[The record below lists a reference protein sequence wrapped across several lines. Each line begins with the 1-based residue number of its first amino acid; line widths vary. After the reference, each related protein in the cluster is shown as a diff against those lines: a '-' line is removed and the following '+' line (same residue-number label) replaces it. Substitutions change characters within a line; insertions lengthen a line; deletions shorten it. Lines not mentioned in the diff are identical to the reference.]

1 MTGNRRARAR
11 AVQQPMMLFA
21 TLAACGL
28 LGVGTCRAQESSAQA
43 RIEPIGA
50 IRAAAAA
57 YIRSQLPPSAGV
69 TQIVPGELDHR
80 LRLVRCATAPHV
92 LSAMTTVVL
101 TRSTVGVS
109 CAGPVRWTVYV
120 PVTVVRRIPVLVL
133 RHAVARDAHLTAD
146 DVTVETR
153 TVTGLTAPFLGAPA
167 ELNGRRVE
175 RTLPA
180 GTSLTVDMFKADLV
194 VRRGQDV
201 TLLVEAGGIEVRAAG
216 RALQDAAAGGRLKVE
231 NVSSE
236 KVVEGVA
243 ESSDTVRVAD

>member
-1 MTGNRRARAR
+1 MTRNRRPLARVAHMER
-11 AVQQPMMLFA
+11 IMAV
-21 TLAACGL
+21 AACVL
-28 LGVGTCRAQESSAQA
+28 LGAGMCCGEESSAQDH
-43 RIEPIGA
+43 IEPLGA

-69 TQIVPGELDHR
+69 TQIVAGEIDHR
-80 LRLVRCATAPHV
+80 LRLVRCATAPRV
-92 LSAMTTVVL
+92 QSALSSAVL
-101 TRSTVGVS
+101 TRSTVGIS

-133 RHAVARDAHLTAD
+133 RHAVARDAHLTPD
-146 DVTVETR
+146 DVTVEMR

-180 GTSLTVDMFKADLV
+180 GTSLTVDMFQPDLI

-216 RALQDAAAGGRLKVE
+216 RALQDATAGGRLKVE
-231 NVSSE
+231 NVSSQ